1 MMEYIFGERQSG
13 KTFELIKRA
22 VEYKGSVILVPNRTM
37 LDSTMLAF
45 REMMKNKDIPVDS
58 ELRVEVFE
66 HFITTQILG
75 RPIDRHASP
84 RYVFVDELELC
95 LKTIINKYDTY
106 ELSSA
111 SVSLGSTKIVK
122 LEYSEHH
129 KDNVIDFFS
138 DIY

>member
-45 REMMKNKDIPVDS
+45 REMMNNKDIPVDS
-58 ELRVEVFE
+58 ELRVEVFSDFVNIPKMGSSIYRHSE
-66 HFITTQILG
+66 PRHVFI
-75 RPIDRHASP
+75 
-84 RYVFVDELELC
+84 DELEGC
-95 LKTIINKYDTY
+95 LTTAICQYNMF
-106 ELSSA
+106 ELDSA
-111 SVSLGSTKIVK
+111 SVSLGNSKIVK

-129 KDNVIDFFS
+129 KDNVIDPFS
-138 DIY
+138 DIE